1 MGRLAVAFL
10 CAFALLAVPAAA
22 APVDDVDPMIGT
34 APPGFVFPGA
44 AVPFGMVQNSP
55 DTMGEFAY
63 SGYLATDPTI
73 RAFSLVHLSG
83 PGVRK
88 AGDLPFM
95 PTVGPVTSMDPNVYA
110 SPFSH
115 AREHAEAGYYRVV
128 LDASQTKVELTAST
142 RAAMQRYTFPPS
154 PAANVLI
161 DVRRSVEGVHDGGLR
176 VTGPDEVTGWT
187 LARYPVHFVA
197 RFSRP
202 FTAHGDYGV
211 TFDTTTQRTVTM
223 RVGISFVD
231 EAGARRNLE
240 AEAPTFDFDGMR
252 AAARAA
258 WERQLERVEIG
269 GGTAL

>member
-1 MGRLAVAFL
+1 MGRLVLAVT
-10 CAFALLAVPAAA
+10 CALFALAAPAAA

-44 AVPFGMVQNSP
+44 VVPFGMIQNSP

-63 SGYLATDPTI
+63 SGYLSTDPTI
-73 RAFSLVHLSG
+73 RGFSLVHLSG

-95 PTVGPVTSMDPNVYA
+95 PTVGPVTSMDPHVYA
-110 SPFSH
+110 SPYTKAS
-115 AREHAEAGYYRVV
+115 EHAEAGYYRVT

-142 RAAMQRYTFPPS
+142 RAAMQRYTFPPT
-154 PAANVLI
+154 PRANVLV
-161 DVRRSVEGVHDGGLR
+161 DVNRSVEGVHDGDLR
-176 VTGPDEVTGWT
+176 VTGPDEITGWT
-187 LARYPVHFVA
+187 RGRYPVHFVA

-202 FTAHGDYGV
+202 FASHGDRHV
-211 TFDTTTQRTVTM
+211 SFDTTTQREITM

-231 EAGARRNLE
+231 ADGARRNLE

-252 AAARAA
+252 RAARA
-258 WERQLERVEIG
+258 
-269 GGTAL
+269 